1 MRPVFATLL
10 ALLLMA
16 LPSTARA
23 DPLWR
28 WPVGGTHAIVRPF
41 LAPVTAYSAGHR
53 GVDIAA
59 TDPVV
64 RAPADGV
71 VHFSGVVVD
80 RPVLSIQHPGGLL
93 SSYEPVESGLVKGQA
108 VAAGDEIGRLLPGH
122 CSTLCLHFGLR
133 RDGEYISP
141 LTLLGGIEPAV
152 LLPTRWP
159 VRGP

>member
-1 MRPVFATLL
+1 MRPVYATLL
-10 ALLLMA
+10 AVLLIA
-16 LPSTARA
+16 LTSAARA
-23 DPLWR
+23 DPAWR
-28 WPVGGTHAIVRPF
+28 WPVEGTHAIVRPF
-41 LAPVTAYSAGHR
+41 LAPATAYSAGHR

-59 TDPVV
+59 TDPAV

-108 VAAGDEIGRLLPGH
+108 VAAGDQIGLVLPGH
-122 CSTLCLHFGLR
+122 CSTLCLHFGVR

-159 VRGP
+159 ARGP

>member
-10 ALLLMA
+10 ALLLIA

-23 DPLWR
+23 DPPWR

-80 RPVLSIQHPGGLL
+80 RPVLSIQHSDGLL
-93 SSYEPVESGLVKGQA
+93 SSYEPVESGLMKGQA
-108 VAAGDEIGRLLPGH
+108 VAAGDEIGRLQPGH
-122 CSTLCLHFGLR
+122 CSALCLHFGLR

-159 VRGP
+159 ARGP

>member
-1 MRPVFATLL
+1 MRPVCATLL
-10 ALLLMA
+10 ALLLIA
-16 LPSTARA
+16 LPSAARA
-23 DPLWR
+23 DPAWQ
-28 WPVGGTHAIVRPF
+28 WPVEGTRAIVRPF
-41 LAPVTAYSAGHR
+41 LAPATAYSAGHR

-59 TDPVV
+59 TEPEV

-80 RPVLSIQHPGGLL
+80 RPVLSIQHPDGLL

-108 VAAGDEIGRLLPGH
+108 VAAGDVVGRLLPGH
-122 CSTLCLHFGLR
+122 CSTLCLHFGVR

-141 LTLLGGIEPAV
+141 LTLLGGIRPAV

-159 VRGP
+159 ARGP

>member
-10 ALLLMA
+10 ALLLIA
-16 LPSTARA
+16 LPSAATA
-23 DPLWR
+23 DPAWR
-28 WPVGGTHAIVRPF
+28 WPVEGSHAIARPF

-59 TDPVV
+59 TDEMV

-80 RPVLSIQHPGGLL
+80 RPVLSIQHADGLL
-93 SSYEPVESGLVKGQA
+93 SSYEPVESGLVRGQA
-108 VAAGDEIGRLLPGH
+108 VAAGDVVGRLLPGH
-122 CSTLCLHFGLR
+122 CSALCLHFGLR